1 MTNGGRADRGTA
13 IGHWDLVILHL
24 GEAMAI
30 VVDAHSDMLS
40 DLYGQRTLG
49 EMGVLEKT
57 WVPGM
62 KAGGIDLRVA
72 AIYSGP
78 QYLPELALRRALD
91 QVATLLTELEGSSG
105 ARLCITHADILRARA
120 EGKRG
125 FILGMEGVEPLG
137 SDLALL
143 RIFYALGLRV
153 MGLTHALRNYAADG
167 AFFDPKPTGQVGG
180 LSDFGVSLVMQAQ
193 AMGIVID
200 VSHLNDPGFW
210 DVIKLAT
217 GPIIASHSNCR
228 VLMDHARNLTDEQ
241 IKAVADTGGVIGINA
256 ASRFTEPPDLPHL
269 MDHLDHLVKV
279 AGREHVGLGLD
290 FCQYLLQYKTELEKA
305 RLRPRGYLPVEGLD
319 GDRDV
324 PKIPA
329 ILTERGYSPDT
340 IDLIMGENFLR
351 VFKTILKR

>member
-1 MTNGGRADRGTA
+1 
-13 IGHWDLVILHL
+13 
-24 GEAMAI
+24 MAI
-30 VVDAHSDMLS
+30 VIDAHSDMLN
-40 DLYGQRTLG
+40 DLLGQRTLG
-49 EMGVLEKT
+49 ETGILETT

-62 KAGGIDLRVA
+62 KEGGIDLRIA
-72 AIYSGP
+72 AIFSSP
-78 QYLPELALRRALD
+78 QYLPELGLRRALD
-91 QVATLLTELEGSSG
+91 QVAALLAELDGSAN
-105 ARLCITHADILRARA
+105 ARLCTAYADILRAKA

-125 FILGMEGVEPLG
+125 LILGMEGVEPLG
-137 SDLALL
+137 SDLTLL
-143 RIFYALGLRV
+143 RVFYAVGLRV

-167 AFFDPKPTGQVGG
+167 AFFDPKKTGQVGG
-180 LSDFGVSLVMQAQ
+180 LSDFGVSLVEQAQ
-193 AMGIVID
+193 VMGIVID

-228 VLMDHARNLTDEQ
+228 ALRDHPRNLTDEQ
-241 IKAVADTGGVIGINA
+241 IKAVAATGGVIGINA
-256 ASRFTEPPDLPHL
+256 ASLFTEPPDLSHL

-290 FCQYLLQYKTELEKA
+290 FCDYLLQYRTELEKA
-305 RLRPRGYLPVEGLD
+305 RMRPRRMRPVEGLS

-329 ILTERGYSPDT
+329 ILAERGYPTET

-351 VFKTILKR
+351 VFRTVLKP